1 MDKIMFG
8 TRERALLLGLMSM
21 GGTATNPGLRD
32 HVGDV
37 IDGAPRRKL
46 NELRMVKSVR
56 EGRAYRHELLEE
68 GWAWCAAE
76 LSQPAPARGGALTV
90 RSTYAVFRYFDRYF
104 DLMGVSLGDIANVI
118 ANEEVE
124 AEAEADLP
132 TLIREAYWR
141 VAAKPQ
147 EWVLLTKMRPLL
159 GHVPRTAV
167 DEALR
172 LMQLLPDVHL
182 APEADQKTLT
192 EEDREAAVTVGGVQN
207 HLLAIEA
214 R

>member
-1 MDKIMFG
+1 VDKITFG

-32 HVGDV
+32 HIGDV
-37 IDGAPRRKL
+37 IDGVPRRKL
-46 NELRMVKSVR
+46 NELRMVLSVR

-90 RSTYAVFRYFDRYF
+90 RSTYAVFRYFDKYF

-118 ANEEVE
+118 ADAQ

-132 TLIREAYWR
+132 TLIRDAYRR
-141 VAAKPQ
+141 VTAKPQ
-147 EWVLLTKMRPLL
+147 EWVLLTKVRPLL
-159 GHVPRTAV
+159 GRVPRPAV

-182 APEADQKTLT
+182 APEADQKILT
-192 EEDREAAVTVGGVQN
+192 EEDREAAVTVGGVPN